1 MKNKDAMNM
10 TQLEIAQRISNAAK
24 EGNTEEFEA
33 GLQDLFQNIHDEIV
47 GQAREL
53 QANADA
59 AALAQRGVRILTS
72 EEMKFYKGLI
82 DAMKAGS
89 SGNVMMALSD
99 TDKTFPLTI
108 INQAMEDMKQEH
120 PLLDV
125 VDTVSATGLMKFL
138 VNTDEGDNATWG
150 ELESAITKEI
160 TSGFA
165 DIEMGQF
172 KLSAW
177 MPISQDM
184 LELGPNWLDSYIRTC
199 LSEALAIGF
208 ENGIV
213 SGTGKNMPIGMDRQV
228 GAGVVVTDGVYPKK
242 EASSVTRLDPT
253 TYGVLLS
260 RISKTANGKQ
270 RPVRDLVLVVNPTDY
285 FKVIMPATTGFVNG
299 QYVNDIL
306 PYPTR
311 VIVSV
316 AVPVGDAIL
325 GMGKRYFLGIGG
337 KRGIQFSDDY
347 KFLEDKRYYKIVAY
361 ANGRPKDNNAFQ
373 RLDISGL
380 KRFVQEYMAVN
391 SDSYLLDIEIES
403 DVNQTVFGKAVNTLQ
418 TGVQVV
424 GGDVLGTLKYVTGF
438 TGFSGDPELQSG
450 NYLALSFNGNQTVT
464 TDSTPDKITVE
475 LVNARTNHGPQTLD
489 SDKDICVRITDQ
501 NLQYLEVK
509 AYKGRE
515 VTTRI
520 LKLDR
525 LVLET
530 AQ

>member
-1 MKNKDAMNM
+1 MKNKDVLNM

-33 GLQDLFQNIHDEIV
+33 GLHDLFQNIHDEIIAEAQNV
-47 GQAREL
+47 RAS
-53 QANADA
+53 ADA
-59 AALAQRGVRILTS
+59 AVLAQRGIRMLTS
-72 EEMKFYKGLI
+72 EEVKFYNGLI
-82 DAMKAGS
+82 DAMKTSGAG
-89 SGNVMMALSD
+89 NAMMALTD

-108 INQAMEDMKQEH
+108 VNQALDDMKQEH

-138 VNTDEGDNATWG
+138 VNTDTGDNATWG
-150 ELESAITKEI
+150 ELEGAITKEI
-160 TSGFA
+160 VSGFA
-165 DIEMGQF
+165 DFELGQF

-184 LELGPNWLDSYIRTC
+184 LELGPNWLDTYIRTC

-208 ENGIV
+208 ENAIV
-213 SGTGKNMPIGMDRQV
+213 TGTGKNMPIGMDRQV

-242 EASSVTRLDPT
+242 DASPVTRLDPT

-270 RPVRDLVLVVNPTDY
+270 RAVRDLVLVVSPTDY
-285 FKVIMPATTGFVNG
+285 YKIIMPATTGFVNG

-325 GMGKRYFLGIGG
+325 GMGKRYFLGVGG

-361 ANGRPKDNNAFQ
+361 ANGMPKDNNAFQ

-380 KRFVQEYMAVN
+380 KRFVQEFLAVEGAN
-391 SDSYLLDIEIES
+391 YFLDIDVQS

-418 TGVQVV
+418 TGVKVV
-424 GGDVLGTLKYVTGF
+424 GNDVTGTIMYVTGF

-450 NYLALSFNGNQTVT
+450 NYLALSFD
-464 TDSTPDKITVE
+464 TDPTADKVTVE
-475 LVNARTNHGPQTLD
+475 LVNAKTNHGPQALD
-489 SDKDICVRITDQ
+489 SDKDICVRITDKE
-501 NLQYLEVK
+501 LQYLEVK

-515 VTTRI
+515 VTTRV
-520 LKLDR
+520 LKLDQ
-525 LVLET
+525 LVLES